1 MTPQEKSKEIVSY
14 YEKMLSPHVQVSIG
28 LSINC
33 AIRAV
38 DEIIETLYL
47 NFYDSTNGTYEF
59 WEEVRKELKNAS

>member
-1 MTPQEKSKEIVSY
+1 MTPQEKSKEIVDY
-14 YEKMLSPHVQVSIG
+14 YQKLISPHVSVSIG
-28 LSINC
+28 LAIEC

-47 NFYDSTNGTYEF
+47 NFYDSINGTYEF

>member
-1 MTPQEKSKEIVSY
+1 MTPQEKSKQIVDY
-14 YEKMLSPHVQVSIG
+14 YQKLISPHVSVSIG
-28 LSINC
+28 LAREC